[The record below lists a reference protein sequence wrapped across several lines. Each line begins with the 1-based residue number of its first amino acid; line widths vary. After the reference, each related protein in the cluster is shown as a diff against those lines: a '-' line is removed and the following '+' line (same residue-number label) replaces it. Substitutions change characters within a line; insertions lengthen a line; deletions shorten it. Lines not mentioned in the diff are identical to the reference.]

1 MDFFKREIA
10 PLTKRA
16 WDEVEARAREVL
28 LSRLSARR
36 VVHING
42 PKGIDHTVISEG
54 RLTVVDDGEVKSGV
68 YAVKPLTEARIRFTL
83 NKWELDNLERGAK
96 DIDFDAMDSALEQL
110 ALFEEKAIY
119 DGYAAG
125 NIKGLKQSSAHKPL
139 SFGGDSEAILG
150 AVSQGLLLLKGAHIH
165 GPYSLVVGKDAWV
178 KLNQQSHPMSLF
190 DRVEK
195 LIDEKIILSSCL

>member
-68 YAVKPLTEARIRFTL
+68 
-83 NKWELDNLERGAK
+83 
-96 DIDFDAMDSALEQL
+96 
-110 ALFEEKAIY
+110 
-119 DGYAAG
+119 
-125 NIKGLKQSSAHKPL
+125 
-139 SFGGDSEAILG
+139 
-150 AVSQGLLLLKGAHIH
+150 
-165 GPYSLVVGKDAWV
+165 
-178 KLNQQSHPMSLF
+178 
-190 DRVEK
+190 
-195 LIDEKIILSSCL
+195 